1 MAEDAAKPKD
11 DKVPEKPKTAEAAAA
26 NSEKDATAKLQA
38 DAGHV
43 PPPSDASKA
52 AGTDNKAASAD
63 ATKGTDGKTTDGKTT
78 DGKTTDGKTE
88 SGEKAKTGDDKAEGH
103 KEGEERTAAELAC
116 EMWDCMKKDLLD
128 AKSRVRGLMG
138 FALHPEMAKSGK
150 PLEIAGGKT
159 ELLASSGTLDFSVP
173 AKSLTG
179 ASVEGGK
186 DSTAVKPADTVVAAA
201 ALTAQGN
208 TDSSQPLAAQET
220 ATPNPESKPESKSE
234 SSPDS
239 KAGDWSS
246 AFSFGNFSFD
256 VFSDA
261 GTSAAPK
268 TTAESGE
275 QKLAATPDVSKP
287 TDATKPESKS
297 WYETGFTGAI
307 WDFGKSTFQ
316 SVGDVTYSIYKGSG
330 LESLYNSTKEKFS
343 PIWDS
348 YSDEFATSLKDDGKK
363 VSDVVSALKN
373 ENGVVVET
381 VKKDGAVDSC
391 KIGDAN
397 TCWSGSVNLKKFEHT
412 TADGVSIVK
421 DGRNYEIS
429 LKDGDKVNITNDR
442 GGVKD
447 QIITK
452 TNGDTVRRLQDGTY
466 ELYDKA
472 NDITTRVKNSQE
484 LEKTYGQTFAYAA
497 RLAEDSRDVSRDYFR
512 QIREGRA
519 PGDPGI
525 LNRDNRLGVEDYRN
539 GKGVNNGESIAVMSQ
554 SNELTIIK
562 KDGSGGARIS
572 GDQVQLLD
580 AHGEPIPGRTIST
593 REFLQ
598 QNANGFGG
606 WRINADSSN
615 LEAVDVEG
623 RGRIRL
629 NRATEQVTA
638 SQTATTGV
646 DAGKTVQS
654 ATNGDDKRVVEF
666 KGADDK
672 PIQTTTI
679 DPRNPERGVVE
690 QTAGEQGHR
699 VFDMSNPADIK
710 YKEYTS
716 QDENPKTL
724 KYELGEH
731 SSYFDG
737 ATVNHDTGT
746 VYYDSPSGGRY
757 TVYSSSPES
766 YAASTSAANSASSH
780 GSSVASQVNAA
791 VSAGNFTSDAYRGL
805 AIGAIANVDAAIQQC
820 MVTGNFEGFGNLIS
834 TKDRLINALNSLN
847 DKSNKFDDASKLG
860 LSTEQA
866 KYVAENTGNGS
877 LHKAIEEVKT
887 RANSRKPECR

>member
-1 MAEDAAKPKD
+1 MAEDAVKPKD
-11 DKVPEKPKTAEAAAA
+11 DKAPEKPKAAEAAAV
-26 NSEKDATAKLQA
+26 NPEKDANAKLQA

-43 PPPSDASKA
+43 PPPSDAGKA
-52 AGTDNKAASAD
+52 AGADNKSPSTD
-63 ATKGTDGKTTDGKTT
+63 AKGTDGKTADGKAA
-78 DGKTTDGKTE
+78 DGKAET
-88 SGEKAKTGDDKAEGH
+88 GEKAKTGDDKAEGN
-103 KEGEERTAAELAC
+103 KEGEQRTAAELAC
-116 EMWDCMKKDLLD
+116 EMWDCLKKDYLD
-128 AKSRVRGLMG
+128 AKSRVKGLMG

-150 PLEIAGGKT
+150 PLEIAGGKS
-159 ELLASSGTLDFSVP
+159 EILAANGTLDFSVP

-179 ASVEGGK
+179 ASVEGVK
-186 DSTAVKPADTVVAAA
+186 DSTAVKADTVVAAA
-201 ALTAQGN
+201 ALTPQGN
-208 TDSSQPLAAQET
+208 TDSSQPVTAQET
-220 ATPNPESKPESKSE
+220 ETPKPESKLESKPESKPE
-234 SSPDS
+234 DTSSS
-239 KAGDWSS
+239 
-246 AFSFGNFSFD
+246 FSFANFTFD
-256 VFSDA
+256 LFPDT
-261 GTSAAPK
+261 GTNATSK
-268 TTAESGE
+268 NGVESGDL
-275 QKLAATPDVSKP
+275 KLAATPDVSKQ
-287 TDATKPESKS
+287 TEGSKPEDKA
-297 WYETGFTGAI
+297 WYETGMTGAI

-381 VKKDGAVDSC
+381 VKKDGVVESC

-397 TCWSGSVNLKKFEHT
+397 TCWSGSINPRKFEHT

-429 LKDGDKVNITNDR
+429 LKGGDKVNITNDR

-447 QIITK
+447 QVITK

-497 RLAEDSRDVSRDYFR
+497 RLAEDSREVSRDYFR
-512 QIREGRA
+512 QMREGRA

-525 LNRDNRLGVEDYRN
+525 LNRDSRLGVEDYRN
-539 GKGVNNGESIAVMSQ
+539 GKGVNNGESIAIMSQ

-580 AHGEPIPGRTIST
+580 AHGEPIPGRTVST

-606 WRINADSSN
+606 WRINADASN

-666 KGADDK
+666 KGPDDK

-766 YAASTSAANSASSH
+766 YASATSAANSASSH

-877 LHKAIEEVKT
+877 LHKAIEEVKI
-887 RANSRKPECR
+887 RANGRKPESW

>member
-1 MAEDAAKPKD
+1 MAEEAAKPKD
-11 DKVPEKPKTAEAAAA
+11 ANAPEKPKAVDNAAA
-26 NSEKDATAKLQA
+26 SPEKDANAKLQA
-38 DAGHV
+38 DAGNV
-43 PPPSDASKA
+43 APPADKAKPAAADDGKA
-52 AGTDNKAASAD
+52 ADNKGA
-63 ATKGTDGKTTDGKTT
+63 DGKDTG
-78 DGKTTDGKTE
+78 
-88 SGEKAKTGDDKAEGH
+88 AKTGEAKSDSGDKGKAGDEKVEDK
-103 KEGEERTAAELAC
+103 KEGEQRTPAELAC
-116 EMWDCMKKDLLD
+116 EMWDCLKKDYLD
-128 AKSRVRGLMG
+128 AKSKVKGLMG

-150 PLEIAGGKT
+150 PLEIAAGKS
-159 ELLASSGTLDFSVP
+159 ELLSANGTLDFSVP
-173 AKSLTG
+173 TKPL
-179 ASVEGGK
+179 ASGDKTEANAVTEAG
-186 DSTAVKPADTVVAAA
+186 SVKPNALTEAKPEVTADAAA
-201 ALTAQGN
+201 VLATNATG
-208 TDSSQPLAAQET
+208 DSKQPLAGQET
-220 ATPNPESKPESKSE
+220 ATPKPESKPESKPE
-234 SSPDS
+234 DSSSSFSFANFTFDLFPDS
-239 KAGDWSS
+239 
-246 AFSFGNFSFD
+246 
-256 VFSDA
+256 
-261 GTSAAPK
+261 GTNATSKPS
-268 TTAESGE
+268 AESGD
-275 QKLAATPDVSKP
+275 QKLASTPDVSQP
-287 TDATKPESKS
+287 ADGSKPESKS
-297 WYETGFTGAI
+297 WYETGITGAI

-316 SVGDVTYSIYKGSG
+316 TVGDVSYSIYKGSG

-363 VSDVVSALKN
+363 VSDVVTALKN

-381 VKKDGAVDSC
+381 VKKDGLADSC

-397 TCWSGSVNLKKFEHT
+397 TCWSGSVNLRKFEHT

-429 LKDGDKVNITNDR
+429 LKGGDKVSVTNDR

-452 TNGDTVRRLQDGTY
+452 TNGDTVRRLPDGTY

-512 QIREGRA
+512 QIREGRV

-606 WRINADSSN
+606 WRINADSNN
-615 LEAVDVEG
+615 LEAVDMEG

-690 QTAGEQGHR
+690 QNAGEQGHR

-731 SSYFDG
+731 TSYFDG
-737 ATVNHDTGT
+737 ATVNHDTGA

-757 TVYSSSPES
+757 TVFNSSPES
-766 YAASTSAANSASSH
+766 YHAATAAANSASSH

-791 VSAGNFTSDAYRGL
+791 VSAGNFTSDSYRGL

-847 DKSNKFDDASKLG
+847 DKSNKFDNAVKV
-860 LSTEQA
+860 LSVEQA
-866 KYVAENTGNGS
+866 KNVAETVGSGS
-877 LHKAIEEVKT
+877 LHRAIEEVKV
-887 RANSRKPECR
+887 RASGRKPESW